1 MKNKGNKNLPITY
14 DQLVPGYEFP
24 PVSYELNSSV
34 ISKYLEATDEQD
46 SLTMEFVPPLA
57 IAAYNIAA
65 MSGLLSLPAGVIHA
79 SQDLEFL
86 KLVPIGTKIEYH
98 SRVAQKLDRGK
109 MHLLA
114 IEFNVFDQDKEKVLA
129 GKATLVLSD

>member
-1 MKNKGNKNLPITY
+1 MKNKGNKSLPITY
-14 DQLVPGYEFP
+14 DELVLGYEFP
-24 PVSYELNSSV
+24 PASYELNSSV
-34 ISKYLEATDEQD
+34 ISKYLEATGEQD

-57 IAAYNIAA
+57 IAAYTIAA
-65 MSGLLSLPAGVIHA
+65 MSGLFLLPPGVIHA

-86 KLVPIGTKIEYH
+86 KLVPIGTKMECH
-98 SRVAQKLDRGK
+98 NRVTQKLDRGK

-114 IEFNVFDQDKEKVLA
+114 IEFNVFDQDREKVLV